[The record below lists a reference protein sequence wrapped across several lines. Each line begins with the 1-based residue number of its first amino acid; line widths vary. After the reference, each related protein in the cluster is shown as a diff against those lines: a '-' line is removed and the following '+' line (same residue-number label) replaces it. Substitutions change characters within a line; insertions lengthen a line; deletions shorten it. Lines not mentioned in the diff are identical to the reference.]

1 MLLCN
6 CKECG
11 GTEEPFFCENKLLE
25 AQVYVARS
33 QKRADFWI
41 MATIIFF
48 GGTALMWMVS

>member
-11 GTEEPFFCENKLLE
+11 GTEDTFFCENKLLD
-25 AQVYVARS
+25 AQTYVYRS
-33 QKRADFWI
+33 QKHADFWI
-41 MATIIFF
+41 MVAIIFA